1 MVINTCY
8 ALLFVKMF
16 EALAQMKS
24 AAIVEKTYQGY
35 TYIHTSVVK
44 IYEYL
49 LVIAFI
55 PVFLFEGVLIY
66 AFLNKHDISLMK
78 SMYASFFANLASI
91 LSALFLFLVENLMND
106 MHFNSIFIAV
116 YLVIIS
122 FVLTF
127 MIETAV
133 IYRFIKDD
141 VKKEPLTQA
150 AIVSFCVN
158 LASHILLLAFLS
170 FV

>member
-1 MVINTCY
+1 
-8 ALLFVKMF
+8 MF

-24 AAIVEKTYQGY
+24 AAIVERTYQGY
-35 TYIHTSVVK
+35 SYIHTSVVK

-49 LVIAFI
+49 LVISFI

-66 AFLNKHDISLMK
+66 AFLNKHDVSLMK
-78 SMYASFFANLASI
+78 SMYISFFANLASI
-91 LSALFLFLVENLMND
+91 ISALFLFLVENLMNEL
-106 MHFNSIFIAV
+106 HFNSIFIAV

-127 MIETAV
+127 MVETAV
-133 IYRFIKDD
+133 IYKFIKND
-141 VKKEPLTQA
+141 VKKDPLNQA
-150 AIVSFCVN
+150 ALVSFCVN

>member
-1 MVINTCY
+1 
-8 ALLFVKMF
+8 MF

-24 AAIVEKTYQGY
+24 AAIIEKTYQGY
-35 TYIHTSVVK
+35 TYIHTSIAK

-49 LVIAFI
+49 LVISFI

-66 AFLNKHDISLMK
+66 AFLNKHDVSLMK

-91 LSALFLFLVENLMND
+91 FSALFLFLVENLMND

-127 MIETAV
+127 MVETAV
-133 IYRFIKDD
+133 IYKFIKDD
-141 VKKEPLTQA
+141 VKKDPLNQA
-150 AIVSFCVN
+150 AIISFCVN

>member
-1 MVINTCY
+1 
-8 ALLFVKMF
+8 MF

-24 AAIVEKTYQGY
+24 AAIVETTYQGY
-35 TYIHTSVVK
+35 SYVHTSVVK

-55 PVFLFEGVLIY
+55 PMFLFEGVLIY
-66 AFLNKHDISLMK
+66 VYLNKHGISLMK

-91 LSALFLFLVENLMND
+91 FSTLLLFIVENLMNE
-106 MHFNSIFIAV
+106 MHFNSIFTAV

-127 MIETAV
+127 MVETAV
-133 IYRFIKDD
+133 IYRFIRND
-141 VKKEPLTQA
+141 VKKDPLNQA
-150 AIVSFCVN
+150 AIISFCAN
-158 LASHILLLAFLS
+158 LASHIGMLVFLS

>member
-1 MVINTCY
+1 
-8 ALLFVKMF
+8 
-16 EALAQMKS
+16 MKS
-24 AAIVEKTYQGY
+24 AALVESTYRGY
-35 TYIHTSVVK
+35 TYVHTSIVK

-49 LVIAFI
+49 LVISFI

-66 AFLNKHDISLMK
+66 AFLNKHDVSLMK
-78 SMYASFFANLASI
+78 SMYTSFFANLASI
-91 LSALFLFLVENLMND
+91 FSALFLFLVENFMND
-106 MHFNSIFIAV
+106 MHFSSIFTAV

-127 MIETAV
+127 IAETAI
-133 IYRFIKDD
+133 IYLFIKKD
-141 VKKEPLTQA
+141 VKKDPLNQA
-150 AIVSFCVN
+150 AKVSFCVN